1 MVAQQFTLLQRIA
14 QGLSN
19 IFARKPPAT
28 ATGGLL
34 PMSSGQQVLQS
45 IKTGTAS
52 LSTGQSGRV
61 LVSGAKVGTGVGIAG
76 AGVAGLGYGLTELS
90 KPITEFTQPIDQL
103 LGFSGVGSIMII
115 GIIILVLIILLRRK
129 I

>member
-1 MVAQQFTLLQRIA
+1 MAWNQLTLLGQRAIA
-14 QGLSN
+14 GLQKMFS
-19 IFARKPPAT
+19 PQTLTSVGTPVQLS
-28 ATGGLL
+28 G
-34 PMSSGQQVLQS
+34 GQQVLQS

-61 LVSGAKVGTGVGIAG
+61 LVSGAKVGTGVAIGG
-76 AGVAGLGYGLTELS
+76 AGVGYGLTELS
-90 KPITEFTQPIDQL
+90 KPVTAFTDPIDSL
-103 LGFSGVGSIMII
+103 VGFSGVGSMMII

>member
-1 MVAQQFTLLQRIA
+1 MSWTQQASLWLQRALGMA
-14 QGLSN
+14 QKAPKG
-19 IFARKPPAT
+19 AV
-28 ATGGLL
+28 GGAL
-34 PMSSGQQVLQS
+34 PMTSGQQVLQQ

-61 LVSGAKVGTGVGIAG
+61 LVSGAKVGGGVAIGG
-76 AGVAGLGYGLTELS
+76 AGIGYGLTELG

-103 LGFSGVGSIMII
+103 VGFSGVGSIMII